1 MLMDKPE
8 CRTFRRGFTLVE
20 LLVVIGI
27 ILVLISILLPA
38 LHSARQQAK
47 MVVCKNNLRQL
58 GLAAVNYATST
69 RDGAYPASSQFGGQ
83 WMTDICQDVASMLM
97 TSGAVKEQFYC
108 PFWRDQAVE
117 EISTLWDFG
126 TTYHVT
132 GYVFMIRRDNLTT
145 MVLNAPKT
153 WKVRLTDAA
162 GRNPD
167 DTELIADV
175 TLSYPNAA
183 RFDGIARYYDV
194 DRLRGD
200 IISYTSAHLRDLRP
214 QGGNVLFMDGHVD
227 WRPFADM
234 RARVTVLSAEHWY

>member
-1 MLMDKPE
+1 MFKTNQPSRRY
-8 CRTFRRGFTLVE
+8 CRGFTLVE
-20 LLVVIGI
+20 VLIVIGI
-27 ILVLISILLPA
+27 IVVLISILLA
-38 LHSARQQAK
+38 VVHGARQQAK
-47 MVVCKNNLRQL
+47 MALCRNNLREL
-58 GLAAVNYATST
+58 GVAATNYAMSNN
-69 RDGAYPASSQFGGQ
+69 GAYPATTHFGGH
-83 WMTDICQDVASMLM
+83 WMTDVSKFTATQLMNAGVARD
-97 TSGAVKEQFYC
+97 QFYC
-108 PFWRDQAVE
+108 PFWREDNVE
-117 EISTLWDFG
+117 EIDTLWGFG

-132 GYVFMIRRDNLTT
+132 GYLFMFGPDKLSM

-194 DRLRGD
+194 DRPRGD
-200 IISYTSAHLRDLRP
+200 IISYTSAHLRDTRP

-234 RARVTVLSAEHWY
+234 RVRTTVLGAEHWY